1 MADGAFNP
9 GYRFFNRGLV
19 LQYRDQTNMLPYVLL
34 LGLLAKIKGIF
45 RERLWSGWRVGV
57 TRWLSQTG
65 ESLTHGGQVVVRRR
79 GG

>member
-1 MADGAFNP
+1 MH
-9 GYRFFNRGLV
+9 
-19 LQYRDQTNMLPYVLL
+19 TSL

-65 ESLTHGGQVVVRRR
+65 ELLTHGGQMVVSRVVGWGRGREGPNLIHVRY
-79 GG
+79 GFFNPGLVY